1 MKYIKEEL
9 EVTSIEYLNTHKQQ
23 FLEEYTKDI
32 TESDDK
38 LAIFTAGMS
47 GVGKTEFAT
56 YLNEKNTNLL
66 HIDTDEI
73 RKFFQQVGYD
83 GQNSDAFQKVA
94 SRGFNELFNFSI
106 KNGYSLILDSNL
118 ASTTQAVQNIERLL
132 KRDYNIQIY
141 YLYNNP
147 KVCFTYATTREVVT
161 RRKVPKDV
169 FVRSNTNSYRTIIE
183 IKSIFNEKVIL
194 NFFDKRDNTFY
205 KDIST
210 EFLSTAI
217 GENFDI

>member
-9 EVTSIEYLNTHKQQ
+9 EILSIEYLNTHKQQ

-32 TESDDK
+32 VIVDDK

-56 YLNEKNTNLL
+56 YLKEKNTNLL

-73 RKFFQQVGYD
+73 RKFFREVGYD

-118 ASTTQAVQNIERLL
+118 ASISQAVQNIERLV
-132 KRDYNIQIY
+132 KRGYNIQIY
-141 YLYNNP
+141 YLYNDP

-169 FVRSNTNSYRTIIE
+169 FVKSNTNSYRTIIE
-183 IKSIFNEKVIL
+183 IKSIFNEKVRL

-205 KDIST
+205 KDISA

-217 GENFDI
+217 GEYFDI

>member
-1 MKYIKEEL
+1 MEYVKEDL
-9 EVTSIEYLNTHKQQ
+9 ERVSIEYLNTNKQQ
-23 FLEEYTKDI
+23 FLEEYTKNI
-32 TESDDK
+32 TVADDK

-47 GVGKTEFAT
+47 GVGKTEFAI
-56 YLNEKNTNLL
+56 YLKEKSSNLL

-73 RKFFQQVGYD
+73 RKFFQAVGYD

-132 KRDYNIQIY
+132 KRGYNIQIY

-169 FVRSNTNSYRTIIE
+169 FMRSNTNSFKTIIK

-205 KDIST
+205 KDISV
-210 EFLSTAI
+210 EALNIAI